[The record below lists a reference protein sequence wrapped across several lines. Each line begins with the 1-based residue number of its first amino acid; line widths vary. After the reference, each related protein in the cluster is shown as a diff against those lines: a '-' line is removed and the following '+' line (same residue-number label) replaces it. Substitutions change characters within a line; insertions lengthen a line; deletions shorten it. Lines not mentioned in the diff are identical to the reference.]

1 MSTAP
6 SKPTPAALAAKQ
18 AMEGQWIEV
27 FAAGT
32 RPSEQGD
39 VFTITR
45 DDLLKTAA
53 AYDPKLHEAPFT
65 IGHPETSD
73 PAYGYALKFSVSD
86 DNKLLATAHQVVPEY
101 ALQATDGGQLK
112 KRSIEF
118 YHPQDPVNPK
128 PGVWYPRHIGALG
141 GQPPAVK
148 GLKDIPRIPPL
159 VSRTNTPTAAR
170 FAEAP
175 TRRVSFA
182 EASSTATATATRS
195 TTMTE
200 EEIAAL
206 KAQAAADKKKAEEA
220 DAARLKAEADAQ
232 AARDANA
239 AVLKAQAE
247 SRHAEHVSFAE
258 GMCGKGQTGARI
270 SPADMPK
277 LVAVLDALG
286 DAATVKRVSF
296 AEGDKRVEFDAVK
309 FVRDAFGALPVR
321 VSFSEH
327 KPQGTPAGSFAET
340 SNQPQGEVATL
351 TAVEQDQRIRAHMG
365 KHPGVSYA
373 EAARAVFP
381 PVAFS

>member
-1 MSTAP
+1 MSTAT
-6 SKPTPAALAAKQ
+6 SKPTAAALAAKQ
-18 AMEGQWIEV
+18 AMESQLIEV

-73 PAYGYALKFSVSD
+73 PAYGYALKFAVSD
-86 DNKLLATAHQVVPEY
+86 DGKLLARAHQVVPEY

-128 PGVWYPRHIGALG
+128 PGIWYPRHIGALG

-159 VSRTNTPTAAR
+159 SARTTTPTAAR

-182 EASSTATATATRS
+182 EASSTATAPRS

-206 KAQAAADKKKAEEA
+206 KAQAAADKKKAEDAE
-220 DAARLKAEADAQ
+220 AARIKAEADAK

-286 DAATVKRVSF
+286 DAATIKRVSF

-321 VSFSEH
+321 VSFGEY
-327 KPQGTPAGSFAET
+327 KPQGTPAASFSNGDPGGDVASLSDAELDT
-340 SNQPQGEVATL
+340 RIKQHQAT
-351 TAVEQDQRIRAHMG
+351 H
-365 KHPGVSYA
+365 K
-373 EAARAVFP
+373 
-381 PVAFS
+381 

>member
-1 MSTAP
+1 
-6 SKPTPAALAAKQ
+6 
-18 AMEGQWIEV
+18 
-27 FAAGT
+27 
-32 RPSEQGD
+32 
-39 VFTITR
+39 
-45 DDLLKTAA
+45 
-53 AYDPKLHEAPFT
+53 
-65 IGHPETSD
+65 
-73 PAYGYALKFSVSD
+73 
-86 DNKLLATAHQVVPEY
+86 
-101 ALQATDGGQLK
+101 
-112 KRSIEF
+112 
-118 YHPQDPVNPK
+118 
-128 PGVWYPRHIGALG
+128 
-141 GQPPAVK
+141 
-148 GLKDIPRIPPL
+148 
-159 VSRTNTPTAAR
+159 
-170 FAEAP
+170 
-175 TRRVSFA
+175 
-182 EASSTATATATRS
+182 
-195 TTMTE
+195 MTE
-200 EEIAAL
+200 DEIAAL

-220 DAARLKAEADAQ
+220 EAARIKAEAEAQ

-258 GMCGKGQTGARI
+258 GMCGKGQAGARI

-327 KPQGTPAGSFAET
+327 KPQGTPAGSFAD
-340 SNQPQGEVATL
+340 QGAQGQNEAANL
-351 TAVEQDQRIRAHMG
+351 TPAEQDQRIRDHMG